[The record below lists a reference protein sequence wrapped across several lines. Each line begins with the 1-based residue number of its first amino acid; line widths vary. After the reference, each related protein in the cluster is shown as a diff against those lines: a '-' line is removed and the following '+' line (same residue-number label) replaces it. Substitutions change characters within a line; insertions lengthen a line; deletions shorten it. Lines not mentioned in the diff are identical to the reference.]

1 MIAILKQSASDEA
14 VSHIVSWIEKKG
26 LKTDVSRG
34 ENETIIGLVGD
45 TTKIDPFLLE
55 SMDVVERVQRVS
67 EPFKRANRKFHPEDS
82 VIDCG
87 HGVKIGGDQFQVI
100 AGPCSV
106 EGENLIRIARRV
118 KAAGATMLRGGAYK
132 PRTSPYAY
140 QGMGPAGLDL
150 LCEASAE
157 LDMPIVT
164 EIMDPRDV
172 QVFLDKKIDVM
183 QIGARN
189 AQNFPLLKEVG
200 KTQTPILLKRGM
212 SGTIDELLMAAE
224 YIMSEG
230 NDNVILCERGIRTF
244 ETRTRN
250 TFDLNAVPVLHH
262 LSHLPVVADIIY
274 RGAKLLQNAVYHMDR
289 QYWAWS
295 RWVYLGLFVLL
306 FAVCCL
312 TLTRRLH
319 SRNLGTL
326 PGRTMTFIMV
336 GYQLSM
342 NIFVN
347 LFNAFSVDSAPRIFT
362 VYSVYDEVTTILL
375 FFLLCEILQR
385 SDAEWDNMVLQQMM
399 RQQRQ
404 QMELSKETVE
414 LINIKCHDIRKQ
426 LYTLGSRVPTEEL
439 DELKK
444 AVDIYGSTVKTGNE
458 TLDVLLAERSIVCKG
473 RGIQLDYI
481 ADGAKLDFLKPGE
494 VYSLF
499 GNALDNAIEAVTPLE
514 PDRRYIGL
522 QVRAERGMLLIRMEN
537 CAAEPLHFVD
547 GLPQTTKGDARWH
560 GFGVKSIRRIVQQH
574 GGTLTMQAQDG
585 MFRLVALLP
594 LK

>member
-14 VSHIVSWIEKKG
+14 VGHIVSWIEKKG

-262 LSHLPVVADIIY
+262 LSHLPPATPATLSPW
-274 RGAKLLQNAVYHMDR
+274 RSPRPPAVPT
-289 QYWAWS
+289 AWRS
-295 RWVYLGLFVLL
+295 RS
-306 FAVCCL
+306 
-312 TLTRRLH
+312 TT
-319 SRNLGTL
+319 SRAA
-326 PGRTMTFIMV
+326 PGPT
-336 GYQLSM
+336 
-342 NIFVN
+342 
-347 LFNAFSVDSAPRIFT
+347 APRPSPPI
-362 VYSVYDEVTTILL
+362 SSTT
-375 FFLLCEILQR
+375 
-385 SDAEWDNMVLQQMM
+385 
-399 RQQRQ
+399 
-404 QMELSKETVE
+404 
-414 LINIKCHDIRKQ
+414 
-426 LYTLGSRVPTEEL
+426 P
-439 DELKK
+439 
-444 AVDIYGSTVKTGNE
+444 
-458 TLDVLLAERSIVCKG
+458 
-473 RGIQLDYI
+473 
-481 ADGAKLDFLKPGE
+481 
-494 VYSLF
+494 
-499 GNALDNAIEAVTPLE
+499 
-514 PDRRYIGL
+514 
-522 QVRAERGMLLIRMEN
+522 
-537 CAAEPLHFVD
+537 CAASEPS
-547 GLPQTTKGDARWH
+547 ARSSA
-560 GFGVKSIRRIVQQH
+560 KRP
-574 GGTLTMQAQDG
+574 
-585 MFRLVALLP
+585 FRSRPWVR
-594 LK
+594 